1 LTLPADFTEHLDR
14 LRQLPQH
21 NNATL
26 RTLFELGAQIYVARA
41 PGRLDVMGGIADYS
55 GSLVL
60 ELPIAEATFVA
71 VQQAPSGD
79 ITIVSSRD
87 NASEFSAIKISV
99 SEWSQLIN
107 SDYESVRQ
115 YFEAKPESAWAAYI
129 TGPILTLLK
138 ETNSKLNVGLKVFVD
153 SQVAEGKGV
162 SSSAAL
168 EVATMRAVA
177 TLLGIELPGEELARL
192 CQLAENHVVGAPCGI
207 MDQMTSALGRE
218 NELLALRCQP
228 AIIEGFVSIPDGV
241 AFWGVDSGIRHAV
254 SGSDYTS
261 VRCGAFMGYRMISK
275 AAGLNAVVVMDG
287 SGTVLVNDPK
297 WHGYL
302 ANLTPQEFQNEF
314 AAAIP
319 DQLSGAEF
327 LKTFAGTT
335 DQITRVDPNRKYAVL
350 APMLH
355 PINENDRTQ
364 KFRALLQSPID
375 EAALREMGELMFASH
390 ASYTAC
396 GLASDGTDLIV
407 DFVRQAGP
415 ARGLY
420 GAKIT
425 GGGSGG
431 TVAILTRA
439 GADSTITEIARQYA
453 RLTGREPYVF
463 RGSSPGS
470 YSTPVQQIVI

>member
-1 LTLPADFTEHLDR
+1 
-14 LRQLPQH
+14 
-21 NNATL
+21 
-26 RTLFELGAQIYVARA
+26 
-41 PGRLDVMGGIADYS
+41 
-55 GSLVL
+55 
-60 ELPIAEATFVA
+60 
-71 VQQAPSGD
+71 
-79 ITIVSSRD
+79 
-87 NASEFSAIKISV
+87 
-99 SEWSQLIN
+99 
-107 SDYESVRQ
+107 
-115 YFEAKPESAWAAYI
+115 
-129 TGPILTLLK
+129 
-138 ETNSKLNVGLKVFVD
+138 
-153 SQVAEGKGV
+153 
-162 SSSAAL
+162 
-168 EVATMRAVA
+168 
-177 TLLGIELPGEELARL
+177 
-192 CQLAENHVVGAPCGI
+192 
-207 MDQMTSALGRE
+207 
-218 NELLALRCQP
+218 
-228 AIIEGFVSIPDGV
+228 
-241 AFWGVDSGIRHAV
+241 
-254 SGSDYTS
+254 
-261 VRCGAFMGYRMISK
+261 MGYRMISK
-275 AAGLNAVVVMDG
+275 AAGLDVVIG

-470 YSTPVQQIVI
+470 YSTPIQQIVI